1 MGWIRCLCSLA
12 SLCPLLALASLSQAQ
27 HTQALAH
34 SALWGLISVYG
45 RGSWPSS
52 LTVSRCVCRQNVT
65 AQLTFLCCH
74 QSLTSI
80 WILPTGQ
87 VRSAFWG
94 NLVMVQVGSLLG
106 LWVGTVFLRSAW
118 TQRAM
123 MNIPGP
129 SAKPLSP
136 AQDPPCGGG
145 DTWAAPQAGLAG
157 QSGLKG
163 RQPSAAWGLLFTLL
177 CSPVRS

>member
-12 SLCPLLALASLSQAQ
+12 SSVLCLPWLPPLNLSTHRLWLTQHSGAHLCVWSWLLAFF
-27 HTQALAH
+27 TNC
-34 SALWGLISVYG
+34 V
-45 RGSWPSS
+45 
-52 LTVSRCVCRQNVT
+52 TVPVCRQNVISP
-65 AQLTFLCCH
+65 AHLLVL
-74 QSLTSI
+74 SSI
-80 WILPTGQ
+80 TDQYLDPAHRSGPISFGGEPSHGKSGVTTG
-87 VRSAFWG
+87 A
-94 NLVMVQVGSLLG
+94 L
-106 LWVGTVFLRSAW
+106 VGTVFLRSEW

-136 AQDPPCGGG
+136 AQDPSCGGG

-163 RQPSAAWGLLFTLL
+163 RQPSAAWGLLFTPL